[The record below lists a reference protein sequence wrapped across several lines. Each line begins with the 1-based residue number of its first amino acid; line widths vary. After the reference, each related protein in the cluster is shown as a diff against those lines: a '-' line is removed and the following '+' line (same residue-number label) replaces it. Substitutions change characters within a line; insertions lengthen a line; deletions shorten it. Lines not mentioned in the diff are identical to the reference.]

1 MTFREWIA
9 GQVERRD
16 SVGDLARDMAADYEL
31 SAEMENLDELRAYI
45 DSCGAIDEAI
55 EALECAWGE
64 WYCELVEARP

>member
-16 SVGDLARDMAADYEL
+16 SVGDLARDMAADCEL
-31 SAEMENLDELRAYI
+31 PVELEDLDGLRDYLER
-45 DSCGAIDEAI
+45 CGAIDEAV

-64 WYCELVEARP
+64 WYGGGG